1 MSIIIKNSSGG
12 GITLD
17 SSTTANETLALPAGG
32 GAILSDTST
41 LASSKLSG
49 ALPAIDGGS
58 LTGISG
64 ISLGTAVATTSGTSI
79 DFTGIPA
86 GVKRVTIC
94 FVGVSTTSTSLPLVQ
109 LGDSGGIETTGYQ
122 SVVGNRA
129 SETQSTAGLVVYQSP
144 SAASSLDGAVI
155 LTQEHSTNNTWVM
168 NVTMSQRD
176 ASISF
181 GAGSK
186 SLSTTLDRVR
196 ITTVGGTATFDAGSV
211 NISWES

>member
-64 ISLGTAVATTSGTSI
+64 ISLGTEVATTSGTSI

-86 GVKRVTIC
+86 GVKRITLM
-94 FVGVSTTSTSLPLVQ
+94 FNRVSTSGSSNGLVQ
-109 LGDSGGIETTGYQ
+109 IGTSSGIETSSYSGSSWQSSNHSGYTTGFGIRAFDYSTVILSGQ
-122 SVVGNRA
+122 MTIQKVEDNIYISSSVLGRPDV
-129 SETQSTAGLVVYQSP
+129 TAGGG
-144 SAASSLDGAVI
+144 GAKTLGGV
-155 LTQEHSTNNTWVM
+155 
-168 NVTMSQRD
+168 
-176 ASISF
+176 
-181 GAGSK
+181 
-186 SLSTTLDRVR
+186 LDRLR
-196 ITTVGGTATFDAGSV
+196 LTTVNGTDTFDAGSI